1 MEKVYQKGLA
11 ADGAEDGYPGAERPL
26 PGGMGGKDAMEEIAA
41 EIEEKPRQHG
51 EVVAGAKARV
61 GKAQRRQQPGGV
73 EALRKLHRKKLT
85 QTQVSAVHFEEKQEK
100 EKTEAEA
107 QPGFQ
112 PFQQGVE
119 GDEQQ
124 HGAAD
129 EIQHPEPNGLRGQG
143 DESHRRYHQAPEIY
157 DYAPAEILLLPP
169 APDKAR
175 DEDEAPADALL
186 PYVDGGYAVPVRI
199 YSIDHFHVVHEMIGH
214 HTQHREAAEGV
225 DAVEAG
231 RFVFHSLLLIWYA
244 YILRQRRKKAREKAA
259 A

>member
-1 MEKVYQKGLA
+1 MGEG
-11 ADGAEDGYPGAERPL
+11 PL
-26 PGGMGGKDAMEEIAA
+26 PGGVSGKNTVDKIAA
-41 EIEEKPRQHG
+41 EIEKEPGKNGEK
-51 EVVAGAKARV
+51 VAGAEALIRETQ
-61 GKAQRRQQPGGV
+61 GRQQPGSV
-73 EALRKLHRKKLT
+73 ESLRKLHRKKLT
-85 QTQVSAVHFEEKQEK
+85 QTQVSAVHLEEKQEK

-107 QPGFQ
+107 QPGLQ

-157 DYAPAEILLLPP
+157 DYAPAEVLLLPP

-214 HTQHREAAEGV
+214 HTQHREAPEGV
-225 DAVEAG
+225 DAMEAQA
-231 RFVFHSLLLIWYA
+231 FVFHNLLLIRYA

>member
-1 MEKVYQKGLA
+1 MGEG
-11 ADGAEDGYPGAERPL
+11 PL
-26 PGGMGGKDAMEEIAA
+26 PGGVSGKNTVDKIAA
-41 EIEEKPRQHG
+41 EIEKEPGKNGEK
-51 EVVAGAKARV
+51 VAGAEALIRETQ
-61 GKAQRRQQPGGV
+61 GRQQPGSV
-73 EALRKLHRKKLT
+73 ESLRKLHRKKLT
-85 QTQVSAVHFEEKQEK
+85 QTQVSAVHLEEKQEK

-107 QPGFQ
+107 QPGLQ

-157 DYAPAEILLLPP
+157 DYAPAEVLLLPP

-186 PYVDGGYAVPVRI
+186 PDVDPGYTVPVWVQGV
-199 YSIDHFHVVHEMIGH
+199 DHFHVVHEMIGH
-214 HTQHREAAEGV
+214 HTQHREAPEGV
-225 DAVEAG
+225 DAVEAQA
-231 RFVFHSLLLIWYA
+231 FVFHSVLLIRYA
-244 YILRQRRKKAREKAA
+244 YILRQSVKKAREKAA